1 MADNEKH
8 QPFVNGEETVEKP
21 SEQSSTENSNRKLG
35 NVYPN
40 KYKYGFWFLFFFMG
54 VINNLGSVLILTG
67 SQRLAGEMGMGNYM
81 GFYTM

>member
-1 MADNEKH
+1 MADNNGH
-8 QPFVNGEETVEKP
+8 QPLVQEEENVEKP
-21 SEQSSTENSNRKLG
+21 TEQSSTENTNTKLT
-35 NVYPN
+35 NSYPN

-67 SQRLAGEMGMGNYM
+67 SQRLASEMGMGDYM